1 MYGANTII
9 IFILGKASVYFFK
22 SNKISDQKSCG
33 YITKNDIST
42 DIPKING
49 IGSHSLFH
57 TTIIILV
64 IVDADFST
72 RNKPGCR

>member
-1 MYGANTII
+1 M
-9 IFILGKASVYFFK
+9 
-22 SNKISDQKSCG
+22 
-33 YITKNDIST
+33 KNDISI

-49 IGSHSLFH
+49 IGSHFLFH

>member
-1 MYGANTII
+1 M
-9 IFILGKASVYFFK
+9 
-22 SNKISDQKSCG
+22 
-33 YITKNDIST
+33 KNDISM

-72 RNKPGCR
+72 RNKPGCQ

>member
-22 SNKISDQKSCG
+22 SNKISTKILRI
-33 YITKNDIST
+33 YTKNDIST